1 MNYLIELI
9 IRPQRN
15 VYNPKDLGDS
25 AFSFSGQDFKRLDF
39 TNGQVNKNICLSFLF
54 FFILI
59 KFLINIVLFLKTS
72 F

>member
-25 AFSFSGQDFKRLDF
+25 LFSFSGQDFKRLDF
-39 TNGQVNKNICLSFLF
+39 TTGQVIYEFFQLILF
-54 FFILI
+54 NFEI
-59 KFLINIVLFLKTS
+59 
-72 F
+72 